1 MKAFIQEL
9 VAKADLDEA
18 QATKVAGVLRDFLA
32 ERLPESLRGPLDAV
46 LTGERVDDAVDLA
59 KGLLGNLLK

>member
-18 QATKVAGVLRDFLA
+18 QATKVATVARDFLA
-32 ERLPESLRGPLDAV
+32 ARLPESLRGPLEAA